1 MAPSPPPAPAS
12 MSARDQRAANRS
24 AGTLS
29 APTTAKSK
37 STSRKRQ
44 QSNAEESASKRS
56 KPANDANDDDDDDA
70 KEANEGRKGGKKGRK
85 AKKTAGKRKSSR
97 KTGAQ
102 RRREDELENAKG
114 TPAHLKPVERI
125 LEAAGTSV
133 APPEHAAHSST
144 ASMLPP
150 PPTVPSTRARV
161 EREPDVTSRKA
172 AATGHNDDSSTDSS
186 TDDSST
192 DHRHRGN
199 DNARHDNTHDDS
211 EDASDGDYT
220 NDSNSDSD
228 TDTNV
233 HMYSP
238 PPASSQRG
246 HARDVKAIGTFH
258 HYQPTKSSGAS
269 RAYGGLFRGKALG
282 NAPNIGDFES
292 VNVRPQ
298 SVDVEG
304 TVNIFPSNTRPTTL
318 DIDETAIIAVT
329 IPFEE
334 ALAPLLQH
342 IAKYY
347 SPISDNNERVYILD
361 QQKSKWIVKGRF
373 RQALEFDDSV
383 LHLWDQT
390 NFGPMLT
397 LFLENDPEIASA
409 IPPSFHSRRSSLA
422 TSRSST
428 SRSPSISSTIHSA
441 AMVRSLPIAGP
452 SSPASFDGPSP
463 LPLAHKE
470 ALLTFLGIP
479 TELPNLGPAS
489 LRTAYAKYKVLIHA
503 SKPMQGLRTSQEWTD
518 HLDEHGIEHW
528 VPIYVD
534 LVNVFIAKSQFYS
547 GWKEPFKRVQAYPRM
562 TAWLDDHPNCESD
575 LDIWGESK
583 KSDDYSFVD
592 LVSWLDKKDVAKEK
606 KPVVASPRAVKKSVK
621 KEKRKAKKKVS
632 SDSEESPERKKK
644 SKKSK
649 GKKKSDWL
657 EACVTALSCLGQF
670 WIIIWLLIWC
680 NLVSLVSAAR
690 TESPF
695 PDISFSAVS
704 GIIESK
710 FGSKISLATVLALL
724 FTLTENTDLLNLHS
738 RQQHPEHPGEN
749 KTRTTGWMIAL
760 AKALIEQL
768 GDKKSSLLH
777 DGEGEDLSSKE
788 EARLIATKLDN
799 MAINL
804 NLTPYDDDDAYA
816 GKLLSVSLKDI
827 QPVHMIC
834 PASLVCGTAT
844 CKSRSLV
851 QATRQRDIPLV
862 TLIKGQKIYKNASV
876 LTGKCPDCE
885 TFYSADHERFFYD
898 LNGTKQPKQ
907 VYLNSAKYLKIGSN
921 LWVDRLFS
929 SSVINAMYSFHAS
942 ASAYSQYWNITFGTK
957 STTVS
962 HAHIWQAFVQD
973 SLRTIA
979 AESKIDIELNDPLN
993 IKEVTTQAFELL
1005 GEQGI
1010 IRAADHHACSECTQ
1024 PYKKTSDAVLN
1035 DPAAVVG
1042 VDENQD
1048 VPPLAETAEVMDQ
1061 PASPISVDSSN
1072 DAMNVDKNITMVV
1085 LDGVVMGP
1093 THCAIDNCVNDLSN
1107 SRGGSLCNVHH
1118 LQLGSRCLVR
1128 DCTNN
1133 RVRDTSACQAHQ
1145 GQWRKYTKYRT
1156 CQTQSGVRRMLQ
1168 RPGESQPWNPQR
1180 RGPNPQRHDDDEEE
1194 PPLSSNYFSP
1204 ARYYCVE
1211 TICAPCGVVIA
1222 WTKFARAESTTNIL
1236 NFLESV
1242 YQTEESRPDYICIDK
1257 GCKVFQTAVRNGS
1270 WDRIWKHTSRFI
1282 VDAYHYIN
1290 HRVQDYL
1297 CRKYCNPSPGDGSA
1311 PNLVIIE
1318 YDNNGRPYAKRAF
1331 NTQVCEQLNAWLAG
1345 FESILKRMTPGN
1357 FNWFLH
1363 AMLFYHTKHVIT
1375 QQKQKAKSQND
1386 SDDDDDDL
1394 GLDEDIS
1401 DNSASESE
1409 DSD

>member
-12 MSARDQRAANRS
+12 MSARDQRTANRS
-24 AGTLS
+24 AGALS
-29 APTTAKSK
+29 APTTTKSK
-37 STSRKRQ
+37 STSCKRQ
-44 QSNAEESASKRS
+44 QSNADE
-56 KPANDANDDDDDDA
+56 
-70 KEANEGRKGGKKGRK
+70 
-85 AKKTAGKRKSSR
+85 

-102 RRREDELENAKG
+102 HRREDKIKNAKG
-114 TPAHLKPVERI
+114 TPTHLKLVEQL

-133 APPEHAAHSST
+133 APPECAACSST
-144 ASMLPP
+144 ASVLPP
-150 PPTVPSTRARV
+150 PPTVATTHARV
-161 EREPDVTSRKA
+161 EREPDITSRKA
-172 AATGHNDDSSTDSS
+172 PATSHDDDSSTESG

-192 DHRHRGN
+192 DHHRRGN
-199 DNARHDNTHDDS
+199 DNARNDNACNDNSHHDS
-211 EDASDGDYT
+211 EDASDTDYT
-220 NDSNSDSD
+220 GDTDSDTDSD
-228 TDTNV
+228 TDTSSDTDDNSAADGNGGDRNEATASRVVRIGPPHGKPSQQRNV

-238 PPASSQRG
+238 PPPPSQRG
-246 HARDVKAIGTFH
+246 RAHDVKAIGGLR

-292 VNVRPQ
+292 VNVHPQ

-342 IAKYY
+342 VAKYY

-361 QQKSKWIVKGRF
+361 LQKSKWIVKGRF

-390 NFGPMLT
+390 NFGPTLT

-409 IPPSFHSRRSSLA
+409 IPPSFHSHRSFLA

-428 SRSPSISSTIHSA
+428 SRSPSISSAIHSA

-452 SSPASFDGPSP
+452 SSLASFD
-463 LPLAHKE
+463 E

-489 LRTAYAKYKVLIHA
+489 LRTAYAKYK
-503 SKPMQGLRTSQEWTD
+503 GLRTSQEWTD

-534 LVNVFIAKSQFYS
+534 LSQFYS

-621 KEKRKAKKKVS
+621 KEKRKAKKSVKKEKRKAKKKVS

-657 EACVTALSCLGQF
+657 EACVMAFSCLGQF

-695 PDISFSAVS
+695 PDISFSAFS
-704 GIIESK
+704 GIIESN
-710 FGSKISLATVLALL
+710 FGSKISLATVL
-724 FTLTENTDLLNLHS
+724 NTDLLNLHS

-760 AKALIEQL
+760 AKALVEQL

-788 EARLIATKLDN
+788 EAKLIATKLDD

-816 GKLLSVSLKDI
+816 GKLLP
-827 QPVHMIC
+827 PVHMIC
-834 PASLVCGTAT
+834 PASLC
-844 CKSRSLV
+844 
-851 QATRQRDIPLV
+851 DIPL
-862 TLIKGQKIYKNASV
+862 IYKNASV
-876 LTGKCPDCE
+876 LTGKCPD
-885 TFYSADHERFFYD
+885 YHERFFYD
-898 LNGTKQPKQ
+898 LNGTKQ
-907 VYLNSAKYLKIGSN
+907 LNN
-921 LWVDRLFS
+921 LWVDQLFS

-957 STTVS
+957 S
-962 HAHIWQAFVQD
+962 HIWQAFVQD

-1061 PASPISVDSSN
+1061 PASPISVDSSD

-1107 SRGGSLCNVHH
+1107 SRGGSLCDVHH

-1145 GQWRKYTKYRT
+1145 EQWRKYMKYCTR
-1156 CQTQSGVRRMLQ
+1156 QTQSGVRRMLQ

-1180 RGPNPQRHDDDEEE
+1180 RGPNPQRHDDDDDE
-1194 PPLSSNYFSP
+1194 PPLSPNYFSP

-1211 TICAPCGVVIA
+1211 TICAPCGVIIA

-1270 WDRIWKHTSRFI
+1270 WDRIWKHSSRFI

-1318 YDNNGRPYAKRAF
+1318 YDNNGCPYAKRAF